1 MAASLAVRMP
11 TRERMDDPTL
21 PPAELA
27 GALDG
32 LARLNAWARAAA
44 GITGRILDLAR
55 QSPDRPIRV
64 LDVASGGGDVPI
76 RIERTV
82 TAAGHPIDVDGCDLQ
97 PTAVEYATR
106 AAERRNSNARFF
118 VHDVVRDPLPGGY
131 DVVTSSLFLHHLSND
146 DAVTALRRMA
156 TAGRVVLVTDLV
168 RSRTALLQVWIACR
182 LLTRSRVNWDDGPAS
197 VRAAFTPA
205 EATELAKRAGWADVI
220 VARRRPCRFLLTGRA
235 G

>member
-1 MAASLAVRMP
+1 MVGHLAVRTP
-11 TRERMDDPTL
+11 TRERMDDPAL

-27 GALDG
+27 DALDG
-32 LARLNAWARAAA
+32 LSRLNVWTRSAA
-44 GITGRILDLAR
+44 GITARILDLAGR
-55 QSPDRPIRV
+55 SRGRPLRV

-76 RIERTV
+76 RLERAV
-82 TAAGHPIDVDGCDLQ
+82 AAAGIQIEVDGCDVQ

-106 AAERRNSNARFF
+106 AAARRNSHARFF

-156 TAGRVVLVTDLV
+156 AAGRVVFVTDLV
-168 RSRTALLQVWIACR
+168 RSRMALLQVWIACR
-182 LLTRSRVNWDDGPAS
+182 LLTRSRVNWHDGPAS
-197 VRAAFTPA
+197 VRAAFTPV
-205 EATELAKRAGWADVI
+205 EAADLAKRAGWADV
-220 VARRRPCRFLLTGRA
+220 ALTKRRPCRFLLTGRA